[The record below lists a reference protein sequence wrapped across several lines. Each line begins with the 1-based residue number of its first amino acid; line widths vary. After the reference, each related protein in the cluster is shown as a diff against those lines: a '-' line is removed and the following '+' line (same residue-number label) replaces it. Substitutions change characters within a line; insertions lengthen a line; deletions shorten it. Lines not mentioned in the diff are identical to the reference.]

1 MEAFQKLKKWLKIKD
16 NIHMY
21 DRPARGLYTSK
32 DIKKD
37 TEIIKIKS
45 PNLIEYSR
53 AYEKFPNDKVKEQN
67 SIVAMVLIKAHLD
80 NDPHWKAY
88 IDTFP
93 KDIDNHIIYYDNKKK
108 GWLKNTSISCNGFY
122 TFYDHIK
129 SIEHD
134 SKILYKFVQKTNAFN
149 EHSNLTY
156 DEFHKLFVKYRIM
169 VGSRIFGYI
178 KNNDNE
184 SGMVPY
190 VDLLNYSPD
199 YNTTWYF
206 DDNQDAFILKAI
218 KNISKNSELLDDY
231 GNKSNV
237 EFLLYY
243 GFTIPNNPYSTLRIN
258 YMKQPLELTKTSI
271 LSELE
276 VNIKGLKEVLN
287 KMYEHHIKEL
297 PKVKDENI
305 RNIYIDEID
314 ILRVLK

>member
-1 MEAFQKLKKWLKIKD
+1 MESFQKLKKWLKIKD

-37 TEIIKIKS
+37 TEIIKVKS
-45 PNLIEYSR
+45 SNLIEYSR
-53 AYEKFPNDKVKEQN
+53 AYKKFPNDKVQEQN
-67 SIVAMVLIKAHLD
+67 SIVAMVLVKAHLD
-80 NDPHWKAY
+80 NDPHWRAY

-93 KDIDNHIIYYDNKKK
+93 KDIDNHIIYYDKKK
-108 GWLKNTSISCNGFY
+108 TSWLKNTSVSCNGFY

-129 SIEHD
+129 SIESD
-134 SKILYKFVQKTNAFN
+134 SKILYKYVQKTNALN
-149 EHSNLTY
+149 EHSKLTY

-169 VGSRIFGYI
+169 VGSRIFGYM

-206 DDNQDAFILKAI
+206 DDDQDSFILKAI

-276 VNIKGLKEVLN
+276 VNVKGLKEALN

-314 ILRVLK
+314 IIRVLK